1 MILNIFRSE
10 NHTVGAHLAVHYST
24 VKEIEKIE
32 TVINDIDKFSII
44 DIDQNLFKS
53 FEMIRENYNKILLNI
68 QKVTYVITI
77 DDSQL
82 HKSNAE
88 QGDV

>member
-1 MILNIFRSE
+1 MII
-10 NHTVGAHLAVHYST
+10 

-88 QGDV
+88 QGEV